1 MYDSQ
6 SREGRRMIIVV
17 PDDAV
22 GIVAG
27 SGLEPRLQELGELCV
42 HASGAYSEA
51 LLLQRVA
58 EADVALTLA
67 ASPFTEA
74 VLEACPRLK
83 HIAVFGIG
91 VDNIDFEACR
101 RRGIVVTNTPGY
113 SAAVVGEKAIA
124 LALAVAHRIPAFDV
138 AVRHGGW
145 PQQQV
150 GQLHGGTLGAVGT
163 GPIGQRVIALGNG
176 LGMESVAWTLNPSE
190 ERARLYGTT
199 FVSLDELL
207 TRSNVVSLQLPLSA
221 ETEGLIGAR
230 ELALMKSTAIL
241 VNVGRGAVVEE
252 DALVAALRDGQIGGA
267 GLDVFATEPLP
278 ASHPLTTLGKV
289 VLSPHN
295 AANTPQANR
304 AGLEL
309 AILNVEDWVRGTLT
323 DSLA

>member
-1 MYDSQ
+1 
-6 SREGRRMIIVV
+6 MIIVV

-22 GIVAG
+22 GIVAA
-27 SGLEPRLQELGELCV
+27 SGLETRLRELGELHV
-42 HASGAYSEA
+42 YTSGAYSEA
-51 LLLQRVA
+51 LLVERVA
-58 EADVALTLA
+58 DADVALTLA

-74 VLEACPRLK
+74 VLEACPRLR

-91 VDNIDFEACR
+91 VDNIDFEVCR
-101 RRGIVVTNTPGY
+101 RRGITVTNTPAY
-113 SAAVVGEKAIA
+113 SAAVVAEKAIA
-124 LALAVAHRIPAFDV
+124 LALAVTHRIPSLDA
-138 AVRHGGW
+138 AVRRGEW
-145 PQQQV
+145 PQRQV
-150 GQLHGGTLGAVGT
+150 GQLYGATLGVVGT
-163 GPIGQRVIALGNG
+163 GPIGQRVIALGTG
-176 LGMESVAWTLNPSE
+176 LGMDTVAWTRNPSG
-190 ERARLYGTT
+190 ERARAYGTT

-207 TRSNVVSLQLPLSA
+207 AHSDVVSLQLPLSA

-278 ASHPLTTLGKV
+278 ASHPLTTLDNV

-309 AILNVEDWVRGTLT
+309 AIRNISDWQRGTLAN
-323 DSLA
+323 SLD